1 MAISEAYTN
10 SASIGTT
17 EYSLPNSSTTPAS
30 ITDDGV
36 YQVFI
41 DTGNMAAG
49 DQFRIKVK
57 EKVTSGGTQR
67 EIYAAVLQGTMTDN
81 WVSPSLVLIHGWD
94 VTIQK
99 LAGTDRSFAWS
110 IRKVA

>member
-1 MAISEAYTN
+1 MAISEAYTATATI
-10 SASIGTT
+10 STT
-17 EYSLPNSSTTPAS
+17 EYSLPNNSTTLAS

-41 DTGNMAAG
+41 DLANLAVG
-49 DQFRIKVK
+49 DEYEIKIK

-67 EIYAAVLQGTMTDN
+67 TVYTAYQDGAVGEPFVT
-81 WVSPSLVLIHGWD
+81 PSLVLLHGWD
-94 VTIQK
+94 VTMKKI
-99 LAGTDRSFAWS
+99 AGTDRSISWS